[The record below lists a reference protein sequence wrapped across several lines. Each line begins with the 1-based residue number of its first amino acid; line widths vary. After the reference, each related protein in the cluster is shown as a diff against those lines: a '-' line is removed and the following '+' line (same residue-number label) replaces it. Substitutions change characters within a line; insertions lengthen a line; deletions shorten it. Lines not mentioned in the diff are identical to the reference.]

1 MVRNPLAVIEEPLLY
16 NKFHDSK
23 RKPQISASWQSKTLM
38 MNQPSFCVASV
49 ISELI
54 HIMYL
59 NMNHL
64 HSFAQLWWG
73 FFLFLSISIINYDDD
88 AKSSCSLRQCL
99 TSNMPNRCLTMTKSI
114 ISHWHTFFSQIQMW
128 LDYTLTHCCLWD
140 LVCLK
145 KYFFPRNTLILD
157 SSLLP

>member
-1 MVRNPLAVIEEPLLY
+1 MVRNPLAIIEEPLLY

-38 MNQPSFCVASV
+38 MNPAIFLCGFCNLRTNSYYVFKYES
-49 ISELI
+49 S
-54 HIMYL
+54 YT
-59 NMNHL
+59 
-64 HSFAQLWWG
+64 FAQLWWG

-88 AKSSCSLRQCL
+88 AKSSCSPRQCL
-99 TSNMPNRCLTMTKSI
+99 TPNMPNRCLTMTKSI

-140 LVCLK
+140 LVCWK